1 MTSPATGS
9 ATAPQTDSQ
18 HRLARIQVYNW
29 GTFSGHHDL
38 TVPRGGLLLT
48 GPSGSGKSSLL
59 DALSAVLVPAKNL
72 RFNAAAQES
81 STGDRSRSVLSYV
94 RGAYRRSADEIT
106 GEVVTDYLRPRATR
120 SGIALTFTRLRP
132 EETITLVK
140 LYHAR
145 QGSTSADSVTQTQLL
160 VEGDIDLTDLMEY
173 LANGIDKRALS
184 RDLKGRATR
193 FERYEAF
200 AARFRRR
207 LGLSGEVAQRLL
219 HRTQSA
225 KNLSSLD
232 TLLRDFMLDEPDTFA
247 MAAAAVEQFAELRE
261 AHASV
266 VEARNQE
273 ALLSPLRGLEERI
286 AEARRNQ
293 ERTEQL
299 RAAIDPYLEQLK
311 TTLHE
316 QTADTARRALDRLA
330 DELATARRS
339 EADARREREAARL
352 ALASGVGEDLPA
364 LDARLEA
371 ARQTVE
377 HIAQARGFLDAQLS
391 VLGAP
396 APGEGAAFAELQRT
410 AAKEIERAERAENE
424 QDEARSGLRAEQIA
438 LVEQRRELR
447 ERAEQIT
454 ASRSAMSADLLR
466 ARDTIAHAVG
476 QAPAA
481 LPFAGEVL
489 ELVPGQ
495 EEWRVA
501 VETVV
506 APFARTMLV
515 PEHLY
520 RKVADAVDAR
530 RLRARLAYERM
541 TPARRPR
548 PVGADALARR
558 IRPRPGS
565 EHAGWL
571 DAEIMRRFDHA
582 CVRDA
587 HDLVGLDR
595 GVTRAG
601 QVKSSRTSHLKD
613 DRRDLTDPRNWTV
626 GVDPAERLDQVVT
639 EGRRVSA
646 RLDAIDGELAALDR
660 ARSLGRERR
669 DACLRIL
676 EATWEQIDVEGA
688 RAREADLV
696 AQRTRAAEA
705 LPGLAE
711 LESRAAAASLAE
723 DRARE
728 AVLRLAG
735 QEQVQRSR
743 LEDAEAALA
752 GIARRRREREE
763 ERARAEG
770 DGPGRADAARGAPGA
785 RSGGARASGAGLR
798 WSDLPEAQREA
809 LFADLEQ
816 RFRAR
821 RRHAGLADVDI
832 TAREVEQQIAYEN
845 QRASQTESR
854 GLGEARAIM
863 VRFSER
869 WPVPGSEVRP
879 EAAFLG
885 DYLDLLDRLQ
895 SDGLPRFERR
905 FAELLHSQSRQNV
918 GQLASEV
925 RRAVSQVRS
934 RIGPVNDALRATEY
948 SPGHHLHIEVAE
960 RRLPVVHDF
969 LADLATIAA
978 GSLDLADETAEEA
991 EARFAVLNAVMTRLG
1006 STDPRDETW
1015 KRQCLD
1021 TRLHV
1026 SFTAVERDTSGIA
1039 VDYYEGA
1046 AGLSGGQRQKLVVF
1060 CLAAA
1065 LRYQLTE
1072 PGQAL
1077 PGYALVVLDE
1087 AFDKTDAEFTRAG
1100 LDVFR
1105 GFGFQLLLATPM
1117 KMLQT
1122 LEDHVGGAA
1131 MVTNSPAGDDSRL
1144 AAVLFEGAT
1153 DEVELR
1159 PTGPVTRTTPAVRA
1173 RHAAEEAAPGSGAR
1187 GVRSAHRAPDAPR
1200 APGAPADP
1208 TTAGTPD
1215 AAGLPD
1221 AAGSPDTPGAGVSPD
1236 TGDLFEAL
1244 AEET

>member
-1 MTSPATGS
+1 MTSS
-9 ATAPQTDSQ
+9 ATAPQTASQ

-38 TVPRGGLLLT
+38 PVPRGGLLLT

-59 DALSAVLVPAKNL
+59 DALSAVLVPAENL
-72 RFNAAAQES
+72 RFNAAAQDS
-81 STGDRSRSVLSYV
+81 STADRSRSVLSYV

-145 QGSTSADSVTQTQLL
+145 QGTVSTDSVTQTQLL
-160 VEGDIDLTDLMEY
+160 VEGDIALTELMEY
-173 LANGIDKRALS
+173 LSNGIDKRGLS

-225 KNLSSLD
+225 KNLTSLD

-273 ALLSPLRGLEERI
+273 ALLSPLRRLEERI
-286 AEARRNQ
+286 AEARRDQ

-330 DELATARRS
+330 DELAAARRV
-339 EADARREREAARL
+339 EEDARREREAARL
-352 ALASGVGEDLPA
+352 ALAGGLGENLPA
-364 LDARLEA
+364 LDARLDA
-371 ARQTVE
+371 ARQATERV
-377 HIAQARGFLDAQLS
+377 ARARGFLDAQLN
-391 VLGAP
+391 VLGAA
-396 APGEGAAFAELQRT
+396 APSEGAAFAELQRT
-410 AAKEIERAERAENE
+410 AAQEIERAERAEGE
-424 QDEARSGLRAEQIA
+424 QDEARSALRAEQLA

-520 RKVADAVDAR
+520 RKVAAAVDAR

-541 TPARRPR
+541 TPARHSAP
-548 PVGADALARR
+548 PVTADALARR

-571 DAEIMRRFDHA
+571 DAEIMRRFDHS
-582 CVRDA
+582 CVEDSR
-587 HDLVGLDR
+587 DLVGLDR

-613 DRRDLTDPRNWTV
+613 DRRDLTDSRNWTV
-626 GVDPAERLDQVVT
+626 GVDPAERLEQVIS
-639 EGRRVSA
+639 EGRQVSD
-646 RLDAIDGELAALDR
+646 RLEAIDEELGSLSR
-660 ARSLGRERR
+660 ARTAARERR

-676 EATWEQIDVEGA
+676 ETTWEEVDVDGV
-688 RAREADLV
+688 RSREAELV
-696 AQRTRAAEA
+696 AQRGRAAEA

-711 LESRAAAASLAE
+711 LESRAAAAGLAE
-723 DRARE
+723 DKARE

-735 QEQVQRSR
+735 EEQVQRSR
-743 LEDAEAALA
+743 LDDAEAALA
-752 GIARRRREREE
+752 GIARRRQERDED
-763 ERARAEG
+763 RARSEG
-770 DGPGRADAARGAPGA
+770 AGGSEEAA
-785 RSGGARASGAGLR
+785 SGDARAAEAGSR
-798 WSDLPEAQREA
+798 WRSLDEAERKT
-809 LFADLEQ
+809 LFAELEQ

-821 RRHAGLADVDI
+821 RRHAGLAEVDI
-832 TAREVEQQIAYEN
+832 AAREVEQQIAYDN
-845 QRASQTESR
+845 QRASQEESR

-895 SDGLPRFERR
+895 TDGLPRFERR
-905 FAELLHSQSRQNV
+905 FAELLHNQSRQNV
-918 GQLASEV
+918 GQLAGEV

-978 GSLDLADETAEEA
+978 GSLDLADETTEEA
-991 EARFAVLNAVMTRLG
+991 EARFAVLNSVMTRLG
-1006 STDPRDETW
+1006 STDPHDESW

-1026 SFTAVERDTSGIA
+1026 SFTAVERDASGVA

-1072 PGQAL
+1072 PGQAV

-1122 LEDHVGGAA
+1122 LEEHVGGAA

-1144 AAVLFEGAT
+1144 ATVVFDGTMREA
-1153 DEVELR
+1153 DMR
-1159 PTGPVTRTTPAVRA
+1159 PAGPVTRATRVARA
-1173 RHAAEEAAPGSGAR
+1173 RHAAEGT
-1187 GVRSAHRAPDAPR
+1187 PDGEG
-1200 APGAPADP
+1200 GAPASRVSRASRATRASRAARASSDAP
-1208 TTAGTPD
+1208 GGAGAPGGVG
-1215 AAGLPD
+1215 AAGVPGGTG
-1221 AAGSPDTPGAGVSPD
+1221 APGGAGAPP
-1236 TGDLFEAL
+1236 GQ
-1244 AEET
+1244 